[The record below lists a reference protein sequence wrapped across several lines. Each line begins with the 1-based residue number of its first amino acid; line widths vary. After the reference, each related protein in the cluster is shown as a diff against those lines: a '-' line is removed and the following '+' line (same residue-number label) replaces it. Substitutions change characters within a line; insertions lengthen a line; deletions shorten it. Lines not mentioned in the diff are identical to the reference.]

1 MLVKSEP
8 SCDQTEFLH
17 SNGTCVTCPVC
28 GPGEQ
33 LSEVTYRAHYSGS
46 TFSFLFLP
54 FSCLAFTSLVT
65 CLQFILY
72 IILRTVVLE
81 MVVKV
86 CVFCV
91 KKGRSV
97 QIQV

>member
-1 MLVKSEP
+1 MKSEP
-8 SCDQTEFLH
+8 SCDQTEFFH
-17 SNGTCVTCPVC
+17 PNGTCVECPVC

-33 LSEVTYRAHYSGS
+33 LSEVTHMIYITLAEDLFPLPALLLGS
-46 TFSFLFLP
+46 K
-54 FSCLAFTSLVT
+54 
-65 CLQFILY
+65 FIFC

-86 CVFCV
+86 SVYFV